1 VTLIT
6 HVRRF
11 FHISVRDILKDS
23 QIYELLDHGEVL
35 AAAFYLEYGGAA
47 PDLRGLRS
55 GRDHP

>member
-1 VTLIT
+1 MVE
-6 HVRRF
+6 
-11 FHISVRDILKDS
+11 DS